1 MPPAS
6 EACGKQGALIN
17 VRNRSS
23 SIHRSKQFRVAF
35 TLGKVNL
42 YLSGK
47 PIRDSRAELVMESFL
62 YMNPL
67 RSVCSIASSISE
79 IVAVPPALLHVVA
92 RGGHG
97 GGGLVLV
104 AHGGHCGAVG
114 SRPVR
119 RCCVLKLLWQG
130 GGRVHEMQLLRM
142 LRVLASFVYC
152 PTGLAGLKTLGH
164 KKFVAGPL

>member
-1 MPPAS
+1 MSTRLIMFARRWATPACSQMQVRSLHPWCSCSPAQLCPIQVPPAS
-6 EACGKQGALIN
+6 TACGKQGALIN

-23 SIHRSKQFRVAF
+23 SIHQSKQFRVAF

-92 RGGHG
+92 CGGHG
-97 GGGLVLV
+97 SGGLVLV
-104 AHGGHCGAVG
+104 ARGGRCGAVG

-119 RCCVLKLLWQG
+119 RCCVLKRL
-130 GGRVHEMQLLRM
+130 
-142 LRVLASFVYC
+142 
-152 PTGLAGLKTLGH
+152 
-164 KKFVAGPL
+164 